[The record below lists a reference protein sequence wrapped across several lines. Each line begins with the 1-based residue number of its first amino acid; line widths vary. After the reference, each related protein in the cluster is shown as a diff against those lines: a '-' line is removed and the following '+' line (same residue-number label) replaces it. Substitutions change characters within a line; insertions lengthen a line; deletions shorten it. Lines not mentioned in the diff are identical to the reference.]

1 MKKFICLML
10 VIALTFSFSACT
22 GGNTTSQVAYTSA
35 QTTYNN
41 LISAYEKIDTIGSDI
56 YEAWRVGLYETP
68 SISKLDEELELSYEE
83 LNAAAESLGADTYAY
98 PNVGNSVFYLF
109 GDAKKFDIC
118 IALVKEAYKLNG
130 VYEEIDGLLVSAKS
144 EMKMMTEQY
153 SDYEHYDNLKNLY
166 SIVDSYAE
174 FCKEPTGSF
183 AQLKETINDYRND
196 IRDLESD
203 LGYIFE
209 EF

>member
-1 MKKFICLML
+1 MTIVL
-10 VIALTFSFSACT
+10 VLVLIFSFASCT
-22 GGNTTSQVAYTSA
+22 STGTNTQVAFTSA

-41 LISAYEKIDTIGSDI
+41 LISAYEKIDAIGSDI
-56 YEAWRVGLYETP
+56 YEAWRIGVYETP
-68 SISKLDEELELSYEE
+68 SISNLDEELNLSYEE
-83 LNAAAESLGADTYAY
+83 LSTAAKSLADGSYMY
-98 PNVGNSVFYLF
+98 SVDSVFYLF
-109 GDAKKFDIC
+109 GDVSKFSIC
-118 IALVKEAYKLNG
+118 VELVEEAYKLKG
-130 VYEEIDGLLVSAKS
+130 TYEEIDNLLDSAKS
-144 EMKMMTEQY
+144 EMKTMSEQY
-153 SDYEHYDNLKNLY
+153 SDYEHYDNLKKMY

-183 AQLKETINDYRND
+183 DQLTATINDYRND

>member
-1 MKKFICLML
+1 MTIVL
-10 VIALTFSFSACT
+10 VLVLIFSFASCT
-22 GGNTTSQVAYTSA
+22 STGTNTQVAFTSA

-41 LISAYEKIDTIGSDI
+41 LISAYEKIDAIGSDI
-56 YEAWRVGLYETP
+56 YEAWRIGVYETP
-68 SISKLDEELELSYEE
+68 SISKLDEKLNLSLEE
-83 LNAAAESLGADTYAY
+83 LNAAAESLGTGTYAY
-98 PNVGNSVFYLF
+98 PNVGDSVFYLF
-109 GDAKKFDIC
+109 GDTSKFNIC

-130 VYEEIDGLLVSAKS
+130 TYDEIETLLNSAKS
-144 EMKMMTEQY
+144 EMKTMSEQY
-153 SDYEHYDNLKNLY
+153 SDYEHYDNLKEMY

-183 AQLKETINDYRND
+183 EQLKETINDYRND

-209 EF
+209 EV

>member
-1 MKKFICLML
+1 MKKFICLLLVL
-10 VIALTFSFSACT
+10 VITFSFSACT
-22 GGNTTSQVAYTSA
+22 GGNTTSQVAFTSA
-35 QTTYNN
+35 QTTYDN
-41 LISAYEKIDTIGSDI
+41 LISAYEKIDIIGSDI
-56 YEAWRVGLYETP
+56 YEAWRIGLYETP
-68 SISKLDEELELSYEE
+68 SISKLGEELNLSYEE
-83 LNAAAESLGADTYAY
+83 LVAAALSLGAYSDL
-98 PNVGNSVFYLF
+98 PNSVFYIF
-109 GDAKKFDIC
+109 GDEDKFN
-118 IALVKEAYKLNG
+118 IAITVVKEAYELKGTYDEIETLLN
-130 VYEEIDGLLVSAKS
+130 SAKS